1 MKKKY
6 CLECKTIIEGRA
18 GKKFC
23 SDYCRSAYNNHQ
35 KSELLK
41 TIRKINKTLFNNMQI
56 LQRLNRSGKTKV
68 TKSELSKEG
77 FNFNYFTNLYT
88 TKNGNTYYFCYD
100 YGYLH
105 LNDNNEILVV
115 KKEGYI

>member
-6 CLECKTIIEGRA
+6 CLECKTIIAGRA
-18 GKKFC
+18 DKKFC
-23 SDYCRSAYNNHQ
+23 SDYCRSTYNNHQ

-41 TIRKINKTLFNNMQI
+41 TIREINKTLFNNMQI
-56 LQRLNRSGKTKV
+56 LRRLNSSGKTKV

-100 YGYLH
+100 YGYRY
-105 LNDNNEILVV
+105 LNDNDEILVV